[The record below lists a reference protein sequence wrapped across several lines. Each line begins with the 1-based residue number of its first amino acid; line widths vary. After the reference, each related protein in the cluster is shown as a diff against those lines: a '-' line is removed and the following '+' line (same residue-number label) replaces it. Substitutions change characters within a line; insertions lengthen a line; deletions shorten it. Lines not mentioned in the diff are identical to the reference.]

1 MTRWSL
7 IRASAI
13 IHHAALAQAVE
24 WAIEAD
30 MAPGSSWDGDRDD
43 PDQFV
48 RFGKHSKVG
57 LWQLLPIK
65 PALQSAECGGRARN

>member
-1 MTRWSL
+1 
-7 IRASAI
+7 
-13 IHHAALAQAVE
+13 
-24 WAIEAD
+24 